1 MDKPIPEAVCKW
13 PGYPNFPNKAHQRAY
28 RDGIAAAE
36 SGKRR
41 FAPYDGGN
49 RSSGYF
55 RKAWLAGY
63 DGAISAVAQQPAAV
77 DGADR

>member
-1 MDKPIPEAVCKW
+1 MNAQPVNSLVN
-13 PGYPNFPNKAHQRAY
+13 YPSFPNKAHQRAY
-28 RDGIAAAE
+28 QDGIRAAQA
-36 SGKRR
+36 GKQR

-63 DGAISAVAQQPAAV
+63 DGARARM
-77 DGADR
+77 DGAP